1 MDVTFRKEGRLFH
14 ARDEDMEAIVA
25 MEPFQRHVGF
35 HRACRQVYPADQE
48 RQPSDLSRK
57 GLGLYPGL
65 LTAEQAGEI
74 SLLAGAILEEKV
86 PDGAFGPLP
95 SAPGE
100 ANVTVPPD
108 ERMTEAVF
116 NVVDRIF
123 RPQVVTDLEG
133 YLGCYFRI
141 DSASVYRTHPVEK
154 STISFQWHRDLA
166 PMSQAHIMV
175 YLTPSGD
182 NRGAT
187 DFLDFQQTQE
197 AAAQGYHYGTFEN
210 RTDDIDEIFAPLGKT
225 AEVTR
230 PELDPGDG
238 LIFAAPRVLHRG
250 WLPEKGFRDV
260 LLFVLLPSLVPWN
273 YEIEDFGM
281 DYMFLSD
288 GKNTLL
294 ANPFIPF
301 NPSIIEEKAG
311 DLKIPGDWIYLG
323 NMFPG

>member
-14 ARDEDMEAIVA
+14 ASDGDMEAIAA

-74 SLLAGAILEEKV
+74 SLLAGAILEEKI

-100 ANVTVPPD
+100 ANITVPPD
-108 ERMTEAVF
+108 ERMTQAVF
-116 NVVDRIF
+116 NVVDKIF

-154 STISFQWHRDLA
+154 PTISFQ
-166 PMSQAHIMV
+166 
-175 YLTPSGD
+175 
-182 NRGAT
+182 
-187 DFLDFQQTQE
+187 
-197 AAAQGYHYGTFEN
+197 
-210 RTDDIDEIFAPLGKT
+210 
-225 AEVTR
+225 
-230 PELDPGDG
+230 
-238 LIFAAPRVLHRG
+238 
-250 WLPEKGFRDV
+250 
-260 LLFVLLPSLVPWN
+260 
-273 YEIEDFGM
+273 
-281 DYMFLSD
+281 
-288 GKNTLL
+288 
-294 ANPFIPF
+294 
-301 NPSIIEEKAG
+301 
-311 DLKIPGDWIYLG
+311 
-323 NMFPG
+323 